1 MIFAAAT
8 ATWLGNILYYYL
20 VLKKKGEGKIP
31 GLEQSY
37 IAHSIAQLESKDSA
51 FKINFLIAVVAASF
65 WFKVLMML
73 QLTKTFGPMIKIV
86 VSMLKDLA
94 TFSVLWI
101 IQLFIFACIGFL
113 IFGEL
118 DQYQGLTDTV
128 ILLL

>member
-1 MIFAAAT
+1 MELEEKDNIF
-8 ATWLGNILYYYL
+8 
-20 VLKKKGEGKIP
+20 KM
-31 GLEQSY
+31 
-37 IAHSIAQLESKDSA
+37 
-51 FKINFLIAVVAASF
+51 NFLIAVVAASF

-94 TFSVLWI
+94 TFSILWI

-118 DQYQGLTDTV
+118 E
-128 ILLL
+128 